1 MGRRTEWYEE
11 QAEKAPWRGTVNGR
25 EAYIDRW
32 KGKYEICCRV
42 QRGASGLVMFRLD
55 NKAAIRNLAEAAA
68 PPLPEALVKKAM
80 KSSTRDE
87 PIRRP
92 RRKWPWILLLVLAAA
107 AAYLHFFGLPAPGWT
122 TPVGLP

>member
-42 QRGASGLVMFRLD
+42 NRGGSGLVMFRLD
-55 NKAAIRNLAEAAA
+55 NKAAIRNLAEAAS
-68 PPLPEALVKKAM
+68 PPLPETLVKKAM
-80 KSSTRDE
+80 KSSTRDV
-87 PIRRP
+87 PIRKP
-92 RRKWPWILLLVLAAA
+92 RRVWPWVALLALAGA
-107 AAYLHFFGLPAPGWT
+107 AAYVHFFGMPAFVRMPA
-122 TPVGLP
+122 LR